1 MVTEVIETHDVN
13 VEMDDSGIID
23 IDDLNETT
31 SLFLNLS
38 IEYEDKSM
46 VKNVFLNNIF
56 KFTI

>member
-1 MVTEVIETHDVN
+1 MVTEVIEAHDDN
-13 VEMDDSGIID
+13 VEMDDSGIIN

-38 IEYEDKSM
+38 IEVEDKSM

-56 KFTI
+56 KFVI